1 MFCTFCTSQT
11 FNTFSAELA
20 LLPRRSYTYHGRPI
34 TLIPVL
40 YYRHRRNHFA
50 LAEPSPL
57 RRALRPTIGVIL
69 ALVILYFAGSW
80 LMDRIGLGNHAR
92 QTAVV
97 LTMERQ
103 GSAQVSL
110 DDKEFAS
117 AQNDMKLYA
126 SDRVK
131 TSANGRAALT
141 FFDGTVIRL
150 GDQTE
155 AAVLKSDLK
164 TEKSLLSIRLSSG
177 QVWVSTP
184 VSPSFTGSVL
194 RTIEAASGIGFD
206 IPRATDAVIGLRSV
220 TVYSAAGL
228 GIKLAIPGAVVPV
241 IVGEGQ
247 QFALPENFDPNTDLY
262 QYRSAIGSL
271 ASVPAFVEESR
282 SLYLTQHP
290 KGPVGTGSGLTVEEG
305 AELSVV
311 SPANNTTVRTG
322 TVSVKG
328 VVGSKVS
335 VVRVNG
341 YQASLA
347 SDRTFLIELSLP
359 DENTVT
365 ITVEAVDQQGS
376 VLETAVRQVT
386 RDLKPPSSPAITS
399 PAATGQ
405 TYRTQRTEIAIT
417 GSAPPGTNG
426 IIVNDYRLQIFKPE
440 DTTWTYLASTKLD
453 NFREGENVFNVY
465 AINDAGKKS
474 EPATLTIVLGGEGE
488 GVINVGSASSGASSE
503 VTSEEDLPKNAAL
516 KPGTVLVTGPFPGT
530 QFTSTGS
537 AFLIEGSTPSDTA
550 SVWVNG
556 YKLRLY
562 TPGKTFWNYIADPAL
577 GTLKRGVNTY
587 RINARNAKGE
597 ILDTTTYTVTY

>member
-1 MFCTFCTSQT
+1 M
-11 FNTFSAELA
+11 
-20 LLPRRSYTYHGRPI
+20 
-34 TLIPVL
+34 L
-40 YYRHRRNHFA
+40 YYRHRRNHFT

-97 LTMERQ
+97 LTVERQ

-110 DDKEFAS
+110 DDKEFAT

-126 SDRVK
+126 TDRVK
-131 TSANGRAALT
+131 TGANGRAALT
-141 FFDGTVIRL
+141 FFDGTIVRL
-150 GDQTE
+150 GDQSE
-155 AAVLKSDLK
+155 VWVLKSDLK

-177 QVWVSTP
+177 QLWVSTP
-184 VSPSFTGSVL
+184 VAPSFTGSVV
-194 RTIEAASGIGFD
+194 RTIEASSGISFD
-206 IPRATDAVIGLRSV
+206 VPRATDAVIGLRSA

-228 GIKLAIPGAVVPV
+228 GIKLTIPKAAIPL

-247 QFALPENFDPNTDLY
+247 QLLLPENFDPNTDLY

-271 ASVPAFVEESR
+271 ASIPTFVQESR

-290 KGPVGTGSGLTVEEG
+290 KDSGLTGSGLTVLEG
-305 AELSVV
+305 TELTVL
-311 SPANNTTVRTG
+311 SPTNNQTVRTG
-322 TVSVKG
+322 TVNVKG
-328 VVGSKVS
+328 IVGSKVS

-347 SDRTFLIELSLP
+347 SDRTFAIELSLP
-359 DENTVT
+359 DENAVT
-365 ITVEAVDQQGS
+365 ITVEALDSQGS
-376 VLETAVRQVT
+376 VLETAVRQLT

-405 TYRTQRTEIAIT
+405 TYRTQRIEIAIT
-417 GSAPPGTNG
+417 GTAPQGTAG
-426 IIVNDYRLQIFKPE
+426 IIVNDYRLQIFKPG
-440 DTTWTYLASTKLD
+440 DTTWTYLASTKLE
-453 NFREGENVFNVY
+453 NFHEGENIFTVF

-474 EPATLTIVLGGEGE
+474 EPATLTVLLGGEGE
-488 GVINVGSASSGASSE
+488 GVISSGSASSGASSE
-503 VTSEEDLPKNAAL
+503 ITSEEDLPKNAAL
-516 KPGTVLVTGPFPGT
+516 KPGTVLVTGPLPGT

-562 TPGKTFWNYIADPAL
+562 SPGKTFWNYIADPAL
-577 GTLKRGVNTY
+577 GTLKKGVHTY
-587 RINARNAKGE
+587 IINARNAKGE
-597 ILDTTTYTVTY
+597 LLDSVTYTVTY